1 MKPHVVVD
9 ASETAPGRKDDAG
22 KLRYSLL
29 PVAPLRRVVEVLEFG
44 ARKYGVGNWMKV
56 PDGRV
61 RYTDALMRHVEA
73 WRGGELLDPETKL
86 PHLAHAICCALF
98 ILWLDGDK

>member
-1 MKPHVVVD
+1 MKVHV
-9 ASETAPGRKDDAG
+9 ATGRKDDDG

-29 PVAPLRRVVEVLEFG
+29 PVGPLRRVVEVLEFG
-44 ARKYGVGNWMKV
+44 AKKYGIDNWQLV
-56 PDGRV
+56 PDAAR

-73 WRGGELLDPETKL
+73 WRGGEHTDEESGL

-98 ILWLDGDK
+98 LIWFDERGT